1 MLYSSL
7 FPPLL
12 QAISQFPVHK
22 SPTGSQYKGRL
33 QDISDV
39 LFATPLRSNP
49 LLSSPTIHK

>member
-49 LLSSPTIHK
+49 LLSSPTIYK